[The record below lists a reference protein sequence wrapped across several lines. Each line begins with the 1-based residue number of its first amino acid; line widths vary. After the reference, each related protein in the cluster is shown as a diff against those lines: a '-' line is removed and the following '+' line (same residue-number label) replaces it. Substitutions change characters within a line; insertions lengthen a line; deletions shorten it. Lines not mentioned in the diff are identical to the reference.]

1 MPKRTLQIP
10 SIQEVNFLR
19 SVSQTIDFYHLN
31 ILRNANES
39 LVVTFWETGKII
51 KNNIETGNQMDIT
64 KIANRL
70 VQQFGPFFSENNL
83 SKMVALVELF
93 PNRMEFGKL
102 AAIISWNHLVVIL
115 DTKDQQACF
124 YYCKLMITDN
134 LSPDDLQKAI
144 ADKKYEQSR
153 AGKRAGNTIMNAGFI
168 YGITANFTPILK
180 MGIGKLLSQEWLI
193 DNVFAEP
200 TGSFFRAMMEPVD
213 IGGDME
219 EMNDQEWESVQS
231 IVKLINDFSRQ
242 RTRQFNDSLNR
253 MFLEVGKRINQEFLS
268 LSNKE
273 RIHESEDMLKSLY
286 GSLTKKFGNSYN
298 KKNLLSMMEIQKEME
313 INNPDL
319 FIESEISWKHFP
331 LILALEDHQQKQFYA
346 HLVAYFGLTVS
357 GLRRQIRQKLYEK
370 TQDPIQR
377 KKNKALSAK
386 VPIIETDITREEK
399 GNNSFISTIISIK
412 YTGKNAYRDRD
423 KFRNAGSL
431 FDNPYCKVL
440 ASIVPGK

>member
-1 MPKRTLQIP
+1 MPKRTLHIP

-19 SVSQTIDFYHLN
+19 TVSQTIDFYHLN

-70 VQQFGPFFSENNL
+70 EQQFGPFFSESNL

-102 AAIISWNHLVVIL
+102 AAIISWNHLVVLL

-134 LSPDDLQKAI
+134 LSPKDLEKAI

-180 MGIGKLLSQEWLI
+180 MGIGKLLNQEWLI
-193 DNVFAEP
+193 GNVFAEP
-200 TGSFFRAMMEPVD
+200 TASSFRAMMEPVD
-213 IGGDME
+213 IGGEMEDMNE
-219 EMNDQEWESVQS
+219 KERASVQS
-231 IVKLINDFSRQ
+231 IVKLLSDFSLQ
-242 RTRQFNDSLNR
+242 RTSQFNDSINR
-253 MFLEVGKRINQEFLS
+253 MFLEVGKRINQEFHS

-273 RIHESEDMLKSLY
+273 RIHDADYMLKSLY
-286 GSLTKKFGNSYN
+286 GSLTKKFGNSYS

-346 HLVAYFGLTVS
+346 HLVAYCGLTVS
-357 GLRRQIRQKLYEK
+357 GLRRQIRQQVYKK
-370 TQDPIQR
+370 TQDKIQR
-377 KKNKALSAK
+377 KKNKALSAR

-412 YTGKNAYRDRD
+412 YSGNNAYRDRD